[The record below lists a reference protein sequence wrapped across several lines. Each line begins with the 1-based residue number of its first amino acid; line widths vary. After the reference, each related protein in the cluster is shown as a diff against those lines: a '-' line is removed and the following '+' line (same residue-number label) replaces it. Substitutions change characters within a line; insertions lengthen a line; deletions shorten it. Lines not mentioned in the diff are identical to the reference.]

1 MLDHDG
7 AYLLQVKIDAKDN
20 VWPLVPPN
28 SANNEMMES
37 AFSMSPIT
45 MNKYKLIIMT
55 DDKQVVLE
63 RILQVTRYRG
73 FLING
78 MTAQVNT
85 GNNVATIELMV
96 SSDRPIS
103 LLIDQINKLVDIKSV
118 AVDNTASQLCN
129 V

>member
-1 MLDHDG
+1 
-7 AYLLQVKIDAKDN
+7 
-20 VWPLVPPN
+20 
-28 SANNEMMES
+28 
-37 AFSMSPIT
+37 
-45 MNKYKLIIMT
+45 MT

-85 GNNVATIELMV
+85 GNNVATIELLV

-118 AVDNTASQLCN
+118 AVDNTTSQLCSA
-129 V
+129 

>member
-1 MLDHDG
+1 
-7 AYLLQVKIDAKDN
+7 
-20 VWPLVPPN
+20 
-28 SANNEMMES
+28 
-37 AFSMSPIT
+37 
-45 MNKYKLIIMT
+45 MT

-85 GNNVATIELMV
+85 GNNIATIELLV

-103 LLIDQINKLVDIKSV
+103 LLIDQINKLIDIKSV
-118 AVDNTASQLCN
+118 EVDNSASQLCSA
-129 V
+129 

>member
-1 MLDHDG
+1 M
-7 AYLLQVKIDAKDN
+7 
-20 VWPLVPPN
+20 
-28 SANNEMMES
+28 NN
-37 AFSMSPIT
+37 
-45 MNKYKLIIMT
+45 YKLIIMT

-85 GNNVATIELMV
+85 GNNVATIELLV
-96 SSDRPIS
+96 SSDRSIS

-118 AVDNTASQLCN
+118 AVDNSSSQLCSA
-129 V
+129 